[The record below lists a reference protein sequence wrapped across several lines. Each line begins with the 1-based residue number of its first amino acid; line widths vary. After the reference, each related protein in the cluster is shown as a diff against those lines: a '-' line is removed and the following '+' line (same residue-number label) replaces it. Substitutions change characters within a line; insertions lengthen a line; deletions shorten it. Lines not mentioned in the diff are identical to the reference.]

1 MTLLALSCT
10 LIFVFITMF
19 VSYWKKL
26 DLEKGM
32 AIGSIRAAVQLL
44 AIGYVLHY
52 VFETEHP
59 MFLVLIISIM
69 IAVASWNAAKRGA
82 GLKGVF
88 WRIALAITAVEA
100 FMMLFLI
107 GLGIIEP
114 TAQYIIPLSGMTIGN
129 AMIVAGLFATGIKR
143 EIEVSKDEIETLLA
157 LGATA
162 GQAMQPSMK
171 RAVKFSM
178 IPTIDGLKT
187 VGLVQLPGMMT
198 GMIIAGAD
206 PVEAV
211 RYQLLILFSHAGSA
225 AIVSM
230 LLSMLFHPLL
240 FTPDA
245 RLRTLGNG
253 QERVRQIQ

>member
-19 VSYWKKL
+19 VSFWKKIG
-26 DLEKGM
+26 LEKSI

-44 AIGYVLHY
+44 AIGYVLQY
-52 VFETEHP
+52 IFKTESLA
-59 MFLVLIISIM
+59 FILIIVLIM
-69 IAVASWNAAKRGA
+69 IAVASWNASKRGD

-88 WRIALAITAVEA
+88 WRIALTIVAMEA

-107 GLGIIEP
+107 GLKLIEP
-114 TAQYIIPLSGMTIGN
+114 TPQYIIPLSGMTIGN
-129 AMIVAGLFATGIKR
+129 AMIVAGLFTTAVKR
-143 EIEVSKDEIETLLA
+143 EVETSRGEIETLLS
-157 LGATA
+157 LGAS
-162 GQAMQPSMK
+162 GVQALQGPMK

-178 IPTIDGLKT
+178 IPTIDSLKT

-211 RYQLLILFSHAGSA
+211 RYQLLILFSHTGSA
-225 AIVSM
+225 AMTSM
-230 LLSMLFHPLL
+230 ILSMLYQKLL
-240 FTPDA
+240 FTPDL
-245 RLRTLGNG
+245 RLRKIG
-253 QERVRQIQ
+253 RS